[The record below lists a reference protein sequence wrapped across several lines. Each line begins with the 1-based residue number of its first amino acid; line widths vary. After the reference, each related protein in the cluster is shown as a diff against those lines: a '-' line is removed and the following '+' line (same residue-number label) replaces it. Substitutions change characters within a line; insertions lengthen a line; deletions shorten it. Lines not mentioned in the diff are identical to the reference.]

1 MAPNLSR
8 GLQRLERGGLRAAF
22 ITTTVVMLAGVVGF
36 VVWASSPLGPE
47 PAALDA
53 LVTDTT
59 VTVSEVDG
67 GWLFAPPGPTP
78 PTGLVLYPGGR
89 VDPRSYAPLARAIA
103 AEGHVVALASMPLN
117 LAVFAPG
124 RASALIDAAD
134 GVKRWAV
141 GGHSLGGAMAAA
153 YAGSDDERVRGL
165 VLLAAYPAESADL
178 SEHDVAVLSVVG
190 SADEVINR
198 ESLDDAVERLPADTQ
213 YLTLEGGDHAQF
225 GDYGP
230 QPGDGV
236 ATMSAQ
242 EQLRCTVEAIDALL
256 ASL

>member
-22 ITTTVVMLAGVVGF
+22 IATTVVMLAGIVGF
-36 VVWASSPLGPE
+36 VIWASNPLGPE
-47 PAALDA
+47 PEALDA

-59 VTVSEVDG
+59 VTVTEVDE
-67 GWLFAPPGPTP
+67 GWLFVPFGTTP

-134 GVKRWAV
+134 GVERWAV

-178 SEHDVAVLSVVG
+178 SEHDIAVL
-190 SADEVINR
+190 
-198 ESLDDAVERLPADTQ
+198 AV
-213 YLTLEGGDHAQF
+213 
-225 GDYGP
+225 
-230 QPGDGV
+230 
-236 ATMSAQ
+236 
-242 EQLRCTVEAIDALL
+242 
-256 ASL
+256 